1 MNVMRMKR
9 YLKGKIMDDGLY
21 SYRNVTINKS
31 FLDEV
36 WRFDPNTLESK
47 DSLEISKYSI
57 ALAQYL
63 IYFRS
68 EYNKTRAILA
78 KKKKTI
84 DSSLNLSIGDVDK
97 TIKKRF
103 STKAAI
109 TEFLLATIPELSE
122 LNEEI
127 TSLQEEIN
135 YLDGMDRAVAEYIA
149 TFKRELTRREKELYS
164 IRSERKN

>member
-1 MNVMRMKR
+1 
-9 YLKGKIMDDGLY
+9 MDEGLY
-21 SYRNVTINKS
+21 SYRNVTINKD
-31 FLDEV
+31 FLDKV

-47 DSLEISKYSI
+47 DSLEISKYSV

-68 EYNKTRAILA
+68 GYNKTKAILA
-78 KKKKTI
+78 KKKKTL
-84 DSSLNLSIGDVDK
+84 DSSLNLSIGEADK
-97 TIKKRF
+97 SIKKRF
-103 STKAAI
+103 STKAAV
-109 TEFLLATIPELSE
+109 TEFLLTTVPELSE

-135 YLDGMDRAVAEYIA
+135 YLEGMDKAVTEYIA